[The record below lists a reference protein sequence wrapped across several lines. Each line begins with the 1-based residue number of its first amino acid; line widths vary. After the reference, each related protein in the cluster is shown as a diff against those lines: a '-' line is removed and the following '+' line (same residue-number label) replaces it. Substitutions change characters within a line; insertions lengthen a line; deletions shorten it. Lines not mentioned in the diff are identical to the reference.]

1 MLQLLRMKKFFVYL
15 FFLLGYSVTAIFWW
29 HFSGS
34 MFTEGDNALRLLIVG
49 RLAGLL
55 ATITALHQ
63 LLLIGRI
70 KWIESVYGLDRLSR
84 VHKWNGYLAI
94 LLMIIHVVLVTK
106 AYSILNSVS
115 YATQYISFLTKYED
129 IVSAFFAI
137 VILTVTVG
145 LSITI
150 VRRNLKYEWWY
161 YVHILN
167 YLTFFLF
174 ASHQLEY
181 GMSQNSDWFKLYWV
195 AIYMFTA
202 AHIGYFRF
210 VKPIFNY
217 WRHGF
222 KISKVVSE
230 NDVATS
236 IYITGHDIEK
246 FKRQSGQFMI
256 FRFLQTGF
264 WTQQHPFSLSWGANN
279 KELRITAKKLGDF
292 TSMMPKLTVGTPVL
306 IDGPH
311 GVFTAEQIKR
321 DKVLMIA
328 GGIGVT
334 PLGSLSEELAG
345 HTDIVFIY
353 SAKSQ
358 KEAVLLDEI
367 KQIEQKSNQAF
378 KLIEIYSEQQVP
390 QAEHGMLNKDTLIRL
405 VPDLASRDVFLC
417 GPPAMM
423 NALKSSLIELGLPK
437 KQLHWER
444 FAL

>member
-1 MLQLLRMKKFFVYL
+1 M
-15 FFLLGYSVTAIFWW
+15 
-29 HFSGS
+29 
-34 MFTEGDNALRLLIVG
+34 
-49 RLAGLL
+49 

-63 LLLIGRI
+63 LLLIGRV

-84 VHKWNGYLAI
+84 VHKWNGYVAI
-94 LLMIIHVVLVTK
+94 LLMIAHVTLVTK
-106 AYSILNSVS
+106 AYSIFNNIS
-115 YATQYISFLTKYED
+115 YANQYLSFLTDYDD
-129 IVSAFFAI
+129 IISAFLAI
-137 VILTVTVG
+137 VILSATVG

-181 GMSQNSDWFKLYWV
+181 GMSQNSEWFKLYWI
-195 AIYMFTA
+195 AIYVFTA

-210 VKPIFNY
+210 MKPIINY

-256 FRFLQTGF
+256 FRFLQKGF

-292 TSMMPKLTVGTPVL
+292 TSLMPNLTVGTPVI

-334 PLGSLSEELAG
+334 PLRSLSEELVG

-353 SAKSQ
+353 SAKNQ
-358 KEAVLLDEI
+358 TEAVLLEEI
-367 KQIEQKSNQAF
+367 KQIQQKSNNTL
-378 KLIEIYSEQQVP
+378 KLLEIYSEQQVP
-390 QAEHGMLNKDTLIRL
+390 HAEHGMLNKEALVRL
-405 VPDLASRDVFLC
+405 VPDLANREVFLC

-423 NALKSSLIELGLPK
+423 DALKPSLIELGLPK
-437 KQLHWER
+437 QHLHWER